1 MVRDGSDNTIFESV
15 TGLEAE
21 DAHRFDAHVLI
32 RGSVHDRGIGMIG
45 DGAWQDVC
53 SAAARVRNVDHR
65 DFHRFERAVEI
76 KIKLRELADAE
87 FAIDLH

>member
-1 MVRDGSDNTIFESV
+1 
-15 TGLEAE
+15 
-21 DAHRFDAHVLI
+21 
-32 RGSVHDRGIGMIG
+32 MIG

-76 KIKLRELADAE
+76 KIKLRELADAQ